1 MSHLDPEQIALVAL
15 GEPASDAD
23 TAHLAACPECALELS
38 ELRRTVLVGKSTVG
52 MGGLE
57 APPQRVWDR
66 IAAEIAAPTVPVDD
80 RRMPVTAVPGSPVA
94 APTAA
99 DAAPAAAGNRAA
111 PRGGGAGP
119 RLSRLML
126 ALAASAAVVLAV
138 VGTWAL
144 IRPAQVVQV
153 ASANLAA
160 FPDHPGAE
168 GSAVVVEG
176 EDGEKVVR
184 VELEDDEAGTGYRE
198 VWLITADA
206 TAIVSLG
213 ILEGTEGE
221 FAVPEDVDIRDYV
234 LVDISQEPED
244 GDPTHS
250 GDSIVR
256 GELDFA

>member
-1 MSHLDPEQIALVAL
+1 MSHLDPEQIALIAL
-15 GEPASDAD
+15 GEPASDDD
-23 TAHLAACPECALELS
+23 TAHLAACADCSLELA
-38 ELRRTVLVGKSTVG
+38 ELRRTVLVGKSTLG

-57 APPQRVWDR
+57 TPPDRVWDR
-66 IAAEIAAPTVPVDD
+66 IVAEIDEAGV
-80 RRMPVTAVPGSPVA
+80 PVA
-94 APTAA
+94 AVDSAPVA
-99 DAAPAAAGNRAA
+99 DTGRSDDGADTKRDAS
-111 PRGGGAGP
+111 PR
-119 RLSRLML
+119 RTLSKML
-126 ALAASAAVVLAV
+126 FTLAASAAVILAV

-144 IRPAQVVQV
+144 VRPAEVVEV
-153 ASANLAA
+153 ASASLLA

-176 EDGEKVVR
+176 EDGEKLVR
-184 VELEDDEAGTGYRE
+184 VELDDDEPTDGFRE

-213 ILEGTEGE
+213 ILEGSEGE
-221 FAVPEDVDIRDYV
+221 FAVPEDVDLRDYV
-234 LVDISQEPED
+234 LVDISQEPQD